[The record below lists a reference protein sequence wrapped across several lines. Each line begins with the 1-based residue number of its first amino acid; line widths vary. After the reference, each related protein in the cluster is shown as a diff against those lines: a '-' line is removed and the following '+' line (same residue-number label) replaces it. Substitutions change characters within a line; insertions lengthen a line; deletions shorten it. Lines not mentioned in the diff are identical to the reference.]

1 MKNIGSKYHL
11 ASLLAGVVIFLFW
24 WLGFPQALNYQEQN
38 QLFLFSSDY
47 FYNSLHIAG
56 GLADY
61 ISEFIVQ
68 FYYVPWLGAMLLAL
82 VFVLLQQLTWKLMKQ
97 HGDTYFPLSF
107 LPALLMLWHMGD
119 INTLLSFPVATILT
133 MLAAYVARSM
143 HRGFDLL
150 IVPLLYW
157 LVGPTV
163 WIYVLL
169 RCIEKGLK
177 SFWAMA
183 YLVGI
188 QGLAYYAL
196 LEQWPRDM
204 VITGLNYYRIPMQTP
219 MLQIV
224 APLSIVAVVAISRW
238 IKSRMILTVISQ
250 ATVIATASMAITD
263 GYDSE
268 MYELLK
274 QDELVRKERWTEII
288 ERAKSK
294 QVETAFS
301 SQCVNLALGM
311 TGQLPD
317 RMFQFYQSGT
327 DALLMPMIRDNTSNL
342 PTAEAFYHLGM
353 VNEALR
359 YMFDIQQSILNFK
372 KSGRCTK
379 RIAEC
384 YLINGNYKAAAK
396 HLTVLGQSLFYRSW
410 AKEAATYLYRDDMMN
425 MHPKWGKLRQLRY
438 KEQFLYNYH
447 EKDKMLGLL
456 FQENHQNRM
465 ALFYFMGQML
475 LDGNIQG
482 FTSYMTWVQQY
493 GGFKDMPAGYADAMK
508 CIQAQ
513 GNLPGSDYAKYV
525 QRMMKSHEK

>member
-1 MKNIGSKYHL
+1 M
-11 ASLLAGVVIFLFW
+11 
-24 WLGFPQALNYQEQN
+24 
-38 QLFLFSSDY
+38 
-47 FYNSLHIAG
+47 
-56 GLADY
+56 
-61 ISEFIVQ
+61 
-68 FYYVPWLGAMLLAL
+68 
-82 VFVLLQQLTWKLMKQ
+82 VL
-97 HGDTYFPLSF
+97 
-107 LPALLMLWHMGD
+107 
-119 INTLLSFPVATILT
+119 
-133 MLAAYVARSM
+133 
-143 HRGFDLL
+143 
-150 IVPLLYW
+150 
-157 LVGPTV
+157 
-163 WIYVLL
+163 
-169 RCIEKGLK
+169 
-177 SFWAMA
+177 
-183 YLVGI
+183 
-188 QGLAYYAL
+188 
-196 LEQWPRDM
+196 
-204 VITGLNYYRIPMQTP
+204 TGLNYYRIPMQTP

-493 GGFKDMPAGYADAMK
+493 GGFKEMPAGYADAMK

>member
-1 MKNIGSKYHL
+1 MKNIDSKYHL
-11 ASLLAGVVIFLFW
+11 ASLLFGVFIFLFW

-47 FYNSLHIAG
+47 FWNNLSIAG

-68 FYYVPWLGAMLLAL
+68 FHYVPWLGSILLAL
-82 VFVLLQQLTWKLMKQ
+82 LFITFQQLTWKLMKPYGRA
-97 HGDTYFPLSF
+97 HFPLSF
-107 LPALLMLWHMGD
+107 LPAILMIWHMGD
-119 INTLLSFPVATILT
+119 INTLLSFTVATLLT
-133 MLAAYVARSM
+133 LFSACVARSM
-143 HRGFDLL
+143 HQGFDLL

-169 RCIEKGLK
+169 RCFDNGLK

-188 QGLAYYAL
+188 QGLAYYAF

-238 IKSRMILTVISQ
+238 IKSRMILTFISQ

-288 ERAKSK
+288 ERAEKE
-294 QVETAFS
+294 QVQNAFS
-301 SQCVNLALGM
+301 SQCVNLALAM
-311 TGQLPD
+311 TEQLPD

-327 DALLMPMIRDNTSNL
+327 DALLMPMVRDNTSNL
-342 PTAEAFYHLGM
+342 PTAEAFFHLGM
-353 VNEALR
+353 VNESLR
-359 YMFDIQQSILNFK
+359 YMFDLQQSILNFK
-372 KSGRCTK
+372 KSGRYTK

-384 YLINGNYKAAAK
+384 YLINGNYAVASK
-396 HLTVLGQSLFYRSW
+396 HLSVLGQSLFYRSW
-410 AKEAATYLYRDDMMN
+410 AKEAATYLNRDDKMN
-425 MHPKWGKLRQLRY
+425 THPKWGKLRQLRY
-438 KEQFLYNYH
+438 KEQFLYNYN

-456 FQENHQNRM
+456 FTNNQQNRM

-475 LDGNIQG
+475 LDGNVQG
-482 FTSYMTWVQQY
+482 FTQYMQWVQQY
-493 GGFKDMPAGYADAMK
+493 GGFTQMPAGYADAMK

-513 GNLPGSDYAKYV
+513 GNLPGSEYANYV
-525 QRMMKSHEK
+525 QRMMKEHEK